1 MPTAKSRAKTKKKK
15 KIVSPSLT
23 PEHILQLGLGF
34 WGSKTL
40 LSAVELGLFTELAAG
55 SLNAEALR
63 QRLGLHERSA
73 LDFFDALVALGMLVK
88 LGGKYA
94 NAPETDFF
102 LDRAKPSY
110 IGGMLDMSNSRLYPY
125 WGSLTTALK
134 TGSPQSEA
142 RTGENFYDALYR
154 DPAAVRN
161 FLQAM
166 TGISMGACLAVA
178 KKFSWKKYK
187 TFTDV
192 GSAQGGLAVQL
203 LRVHP
208 HLSGTGFDLPVC
220 QPIFEEYVRSFG
232 LEGRVR
238 FQAGSFY
245 DDPFPEA
252 EVITMGHIL
261 HGENIED
268 KRKLIR
274 KAYEAL
280 PKGGA
285 FIVFEELID
294 DGRKEN
300 AFALLMSLNILIETP
315 GGFNCTGADY
325 RKWVREAGFG
335 KSYVEPL
342 VGPVGM
348 VVATK

>member
-1 MPTAKSRAKTKKKK
+1 MPTAKSRAKTKKK
-15 KIVSPSLT
+15 IVSRSLT

-40 LSAVELGLFTELAAG
+40 LSAVELGVFTELAAG

-63 QRLGLHERSA
+63 QKLALHQRSA
-73 LDFFDALVALGMLVK
+73 LDFFDALVALGMLEK
-88 LGGKYA
+88 RGGKYA
-94 NAPETDFF
+94 NTPETDLF

-110 IGGMLDMSNSRLYPY
+110 IGGMLEMSNSRLYPF
-125 WGSLTTALK
+125 WGSLTTALR

-154 DPAAVRN
+154 DPAAVKN

-178 KKFSWKKYK
+178 KKFLWKKYK

-192 GSAQGGLAVQL
+192 GSAQGALAVQL
-203 LRVHP
+203 LLVHP
-208 HLSGTGFDLPVC
+208 HLNGTGFDLPVC
-220 QPIFEEYVRSFG
+220 QPIFEDYIRSFG
-232 LEGRVR
+232 LEDRVR
-238 FQAGSFY
+238 YQAGSFY
-245 DDPFPEA
+245 NDPLPKA
-252 EVITMGHIL
+252 DVITMGHIL
-261 HGENIED
+261 HGENLDE

-285 FIVFEELID
+285 YIVFEELID
-294 DGRKEN
+294 DERKKN

-325 RKWVREAGFG
+325 RKWMREEGFRE
-335 KSYVEPL
+335 SYVEPL

>member
-1 MPTAKSRAKTKKKK
+1 MPAAKSRAKTKKTPA
-15 KIVSPSLT
+15 SRSLT

-40 LSAVELGLFTELAAG
+40 LSAVELGLFTELAARPLDG
-55 SLNAEALR
+55 EALR
-63 QRLGLHERSA
+63 QKLGLHERAA
-73 LDFFDALVALGMLVK
+73 LDFFDALVALSMLVK
-88 LGGKYA
+88 RGGKYA
-94 NAPETDFF
+94 NAPETDLF

-110 IGGMLDMSNSRLYPY
+110 IGGMLEMSNSRLYPF

-154 DPAAVRN
+154 DPAAVKN

-178 KKFSWKKYK
+178 KKFPWKKYK
-187 TFTDV
+187 TFTDI
-192 GSAQGGLAVQL
+192 GSAQGALAVQL
-203 LRVHP
+203 LLAHP
-208 HLSGTGFDLPVC
+208 HLNGTGFDLPVC
-220 QPIFEEYVRSFG
+220 QPIFEEYVRSLG
-232 LEGRVR
+232 LQDRVR
-238 FQAGSFY
+238 YRAGSFY
-245 DDPFPEA
+245 NDPFPEA
-252 EVITMGHIL
+252 DVITMGHIL
-261 HGENIED
+261 HGENLED
-268 KRKLIR
+268 KCKLIR

-285 FIVFEELID
+285 YIVFEELID
-294 DGRKEN
+294 DERKKN

-325 RKWVREAGFG
+325 RKWIHEAGFR

>member
-1 MPTAKSRAKTKKKK
+1 MPTAKSRAKTKKK
-15 KIVSPSLT
+15 IVSRSLT

-40 LSAVELGLFTELAAG
+40 LSAVELGVFTELAAG

-63 QRLGLHERSA
+63 QKLALHQRSA
-73 LDFFDALVALGMLVK
+73 LDFFDALVALGMLEK
-88 LGGKYA
+88 RGGKYA
-94 NAPETDFF
+94 NTPETDLF

-110 IGGMLDMSNSRLYPY
+110 IGGMLEMSNSRLYPF
-125 WGSLTTALK
+125 WGSLTTALR

-154 DPAAVRN
+154 DPAAVKN

-178 KKFSWKKYK
+178 KKFLWKKYK

-192 GSAQGGLAVQL
+192 GSAQGALAVQL
-203 LRVHP
+203 LLAHP
-208 HLSGTGFDLPVC
+208 HLNGTGFDLPVC
-220 QPIFEEYVRSFG
+220 QPIFEDYIRSFE
-232 LEGRVR
+232 LEDRVR
-238 FQAGSFY
+238 YQAGSFY
-245 DDPFPEA
+245 NDPLPKA
-252 EVITMGHIL
+252 DVITMGHIL
-261 HGENIED
+261 HGENLDE

-285 FIVFEELID
+285 YIVFEELID
-294 DGRKEN
+294 DERKKN

-325 RKWVREAGFG
+325 RKWMREEGFRE
-335 KSYVEPL
+335 SYVEPL